1 MLSCVAKG
9 KKSVVYLPEK
19 IHVFNKLCSRMSYR
33 DADCEY
39 NVNESTI
46 CIKYNVIRQKCT

>member
-46 CIKYNVIRQKCT
+46 CIKYNAFRETCT